1 MKISDLP
8 DKEFKIIVIKMLT
21 EVWRTMHK
29 QSENFRKGK
38 DKKVTNKSHS

>member
-29 QSENFRKGK
+29 QSETFRKGK
-38 DKKVTNKSHS
+38 K

>member
-1 MKISDLP
+1 MEMSDLP

-21 EVWRTMHK
+21 EVWITIHK

-38 DKKVTNKSHS
+38 R